1 MLVAYV
7 GVSPSPVEILCDS
20 NFGYHKIMGPPSQ
33 DHWKGSWEPCSS
45 AVFCHWPNNPWNV
58 ELSMP
63 YLFDH
68 TAFYLN
74 LGLVVQFQLSA
85 ELSAALHLGMVPF
98 HLVAGLSTALHLG
111 LVVQVQ
117 L

>member
-1 MLVAYV
+1 
-7 GVSPSPVEILCDS
+7 
-20 NFGYHKIMGPPSQ
+20 
-33 DHWKGSWEPCSS
+33 
-45 AVFCHWPNNPWNV
+45 
-58 ELSMP
+58 MP

-68 TAFYLN
+68 AAFYDSLFYLN

-85 ELSAALHLGMVPF
+85 ELSAALHLGMVQV
-98 HLVAGLSTALHLG
+98 HLVAGLSTSLHLG

>member
-1 MLVAYV
+1 MA
-7 GVSPSPVEILCDS
+7 
-20 NFGYHKIMGPPSQ
+20 
-33 DHWKGSWEPCSS
+33 
-45 AVFCHWPNNPWNV
+45 
-58 ELSMP
+58 

-68 TAFYLN
+68 TACYGSLFYWN

-85 ELSAALHLGMVPF
+85 ELSAALHLGLGVQF
-98 HLVAGLSTALHLG
+98 HLVAELSTALLLG